1 MVLYCATESDAG
13 DDEDGGEVE
22 DDVDN
27 GDRAFNYWRFGRW

>member
-1 MVLYCATESDAG
+1 MLYCATESDAG

-27 GDRAFNYWRFGRW
+27 GAVV